1 MQQQIKESAKQK
13 KKRNKS
19 QEPTGAGDPDGANAG
34 GNKSDIGVNS
44 YGSIEA
50 LVDEEE
56 DVQRQRELQYVEQN
70 FLKLMNK
77 LEKSAKDEG
86 NKRLFVAQK

>member
-19 QEPTGAGDPDGANAG
+19 QEPTGAGDPDNTY
-34 GNKSDIGVNS
+34 KSDGVNS

-56 DVQRQRELQYVEQN
+56 DAQRLREI
-70 FLKLMNK
+70 
-77 LEKSAKDEG
+77 
-86 NKRLFVAQK
+86 

>member
-1 MQQQIKESAKQK
+1 MQKQIKESAKQK

-19 QEPTGAGDPDGANAG
+19 QEPTGAGDPDNTY
-34 GNKSDIGVNS
+34 NKSDGVNS

-56 DVQRQRELQYVEQN
+56 DAQRLREI
-70 FLKLMNK
+70 
-77 LEKSAKDEG
+77 
-86 NKRLFVAQK
+86 